1 MNSLAER
8 VGEIVD
14 RHAGMEGSALPIL
27 HAIQEAF
34 GYVPSEAVPIVAK
47 ALNRT
52 RAEIHGVVTFYHDFR
67 STPAGRHVVRVCKA
81 EACKSM
87 GSHRIVE
94 AFETAL
100 GQKIGTTSEDG
111 EVTLEPVYCLGLC
124 ATAPN
129 AMIDGRPAGRLDAD
143 AVGKLVT
150 ETLR

>member
-1 MNSLAER
+1 MNSLAQR

-14 RHAGMEGSALPIL
+14 RHSSMEGSALPIL

-94 AFETAL
+94 AFEAAL

-111 EVTLEPVYCLGLC
+111 AVTLEPVYCLGLC

-129 AMIDGRPAGRLDAD
+129 AMIDGKPAGRLDAD

>member
-52 RAEIHGVVTFYHDFR
+52 RAEIHGGVTFYHDFR

-100 GQKIGTTSEDG
+100 RQKIGTTSEDG

-129 AMIDGRPAGRLDAD
+129 AMIDGRPAGRLDAA

>member
-1 MNSLAER
+1 MDSLAQR

-34 GYVPSEAVPIVAK
+34 GYVPSEAVPIVAH
-47 ALNRT
+47 ALNRS
-52 RAEIHGVVTFYHDFR
+52 RAEIHGVVTFYRDFR
-67 STPAGRHVVRVCKA
+67 SSPAGRHVVRVCRA

-87 GSHRIVE
+87 GSHRIVA
-94 AFETAL
+94 AFEGAL

-129 AMIDGRPAGRLDAD
+129 AMIDGRPAGRLDQD
-143 AVGKLVT
+143 AVERLVA
-150 ETLR
+150 EIGR

>member
-1 MNSLAER
+1 MLDMAQR

-14 RHAGMEGSALPIL
+14 RHAGREGSALPIL
-27 HAIQEAF
+27 HDIQAAF
-34 GYVPSEAVPIVAK
+34 GYVPSEAVPIVAH
-47 ALNRT
+47 ALNRS

-87 GSHRIVE
+87 GSHAIVA
-94 AFETAL
+94 AFEAAL

-129 AMIDGRPAGRLDAD
+129 AMIDGKPAGRLDPV
-143 AVGKLVT
+143 AVERLVA
-150 ETLR
+150 EIER